1 MNKSFVSIITP
12 CYNEE
17 RTIVTSIESVINQ
30 SFQNWEMLIIDDC
43 SNDSSPEIIK
53 EYADRDHRIKYF
65 QTNEKSGSPSL
76 PRNIGIDNACG
87 KYIAFL
93 DADDTVHPE
102 YLRILHDLLLGHNA
116 DVSCVSFTTDGA
128 FDVNHAQV
136 RCYDG
141 KSFTNAMLYQ
151 KFGNLT
157 HSAWGKLY
165 RREILPEFP
174 FTIGI
179 GYEDLDALYRIFP
192 GLTKV
197 VTTSAGLYFYR
208 QNPHS
213 YLHTFNA
220 RRADVLD
227 VTDRIAEFFSKNGAY
242 PSPELYK
249 GARDRRMSAHFNIFC
264 LMSING
270 HYDTRL
276 ENRCWNVI
284 KKERISSV
292 INPEVRFKNKAGAL
306 LSFFGKKAIVFF
318 ARFVYR

>member
-1 MNKSFVSIITP
+1 MSDLISIIVP
-12 CYNEE
+12 VYGVEKYLRQC
-17 RTIVTSIESVINQ
+17 VESVLAQ
-30 SFQNWEMLIIDDC
+30 TYSCWELILVDDG
-43 SNDSSPEIIK
+43 STDGSPLICD
-53 EYADRDHRIKYF
+53 EYAAADQRITVVHQENGGLSF
-65 QTNEKSGSPSL
+65 ARNSGL
-76 PRNIGIDNACG
+76 ARAKGCMVT
-87 KYIAFL
+87 FL

-165 RREILPEFP
+165 RREILPESP

-208 QNPHS
+208 QNTHS